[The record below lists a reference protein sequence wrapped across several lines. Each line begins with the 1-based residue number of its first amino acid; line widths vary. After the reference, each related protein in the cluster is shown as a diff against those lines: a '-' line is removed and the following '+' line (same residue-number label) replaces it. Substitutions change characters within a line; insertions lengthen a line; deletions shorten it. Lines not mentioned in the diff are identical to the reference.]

1 MLKFFKKKNKSPLS
15 QPESFNAYAFA
26 DLKREPQQPSEPFT
40 IAQYRLEN
48 GARDFGSG
56 KGVKAYNSH
65 KAKINNQWINPLQ
78 SVNSGYGNAQY
89 AIYNYQNVNYFEC
102 YTLAQ
107 DPLFNKIFNIL
118 SNTPFA
124 KGGTVSDELTPEEED
139 NLDKGIKK
147 FKVLETMRNAVRSNY
162 VCGGCLVYMD
172 FGLDNLEEPL
182 DFKKI
187 DMRRFKGFRHIDPIN
202 VVAVKVN
209 TSEPARW
216 DYMKP
221 EKWYVVGLGTVD
233 TSHFLKFEDNIP
245 ELMMRPMTMYFGMP
259 LTLLIKQDVANSN
272 LASQGLA
279 NLLNRFRYLYLK
291 TGMEN
296 FTGAGAVNFRNRLE
310 TMAMVQDN
318 FSIYP
323 IKDSEDIQQF
333 TTSMAG
339 MAENAEFFYQ
349 IIAAKTDITLSIL
362 LGKGAQGLSGTLE
375 GERKNFYDRIRCIQE
390 SVKNNLLTMLGIVY
404 GYMADGVYKEFTD
417 YIFNPLEEA
426 NEREKAE
433 NLRSYVEAARAIA
446 EFGVSPDKMI
456 DWLKQF
462 KDYHLDNIEIDLETP
477 ALESYEDYDLETG
490 GEGADPFPLNNAWEE
505 NKHKRDKNGKF
516 AKDNEKSSSTI
527 KDLII
532 DENKLGSASIPADEL
547 RKIAVEYYKNN
558 LAGTSVHHE
567 ELGKII
573 FSNSGFKKPISFSAD
588 IRKLRLF
595 PYLPEI
601 IKNGKVITE
610 ENDKRDRVN
619 VQKFYT
625 LVSEVVLDGKKEK
638 IRVNIRKDSN
648 GNLYYDH
655 VINKPRMNSDRL
667 NKSGLTRGVN
677 NSMPEESVV
686 VNIFYE

>member
-490 GEGADPFPLNNAWEE
+490 GEGAAPFPVE
-505 NKHKRDKNGKF
+505 NKEWDESKCKRDKDGKF
-516 AKDNEKSSSTI
+516 AKTVSIDFSKDNFLPELNKEQLEGLGVKSKPVLLKKSV
-527 KDLII
+527 I
-532 DENKLGSASIPADEL
+532 DRNKERHPDVKEDE
-547 RKIAVEYYKNN
+547 YN
-558 LAGTSVHHE
+558 
-567 ELGKII
+567 KII
-573 FSNSGFKKPISFSAD
+573 QSALYNPDLVAKGNREKPYYNFISHVSDDKNS
-588 IRKLRLF
+588 
-595 PYLPEI
+595 
-601 IKNGKVITE
+601 
-610 ENDKRDRVN
+610 
-619 VQKFYT
+619 
-625 LVSEVVLDGKKEK
+625 VVLLEIEDKKENFE
-638 IRVNIRKDSN
+638 IVHVHWVADTGRK
-648 GNLYYDH
+648 
-655 VINKPRMNSDRL
+655 RL
-667 NKSGLTRGVN
+667 ERKGLKK
-677 NSMPEESVV
+677 
-686 VNIFYE
+686 